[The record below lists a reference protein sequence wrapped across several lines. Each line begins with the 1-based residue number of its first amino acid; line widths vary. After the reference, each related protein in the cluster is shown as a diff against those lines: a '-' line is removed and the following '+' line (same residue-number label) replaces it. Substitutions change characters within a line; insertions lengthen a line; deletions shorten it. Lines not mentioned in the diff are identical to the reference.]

1 MLHKIDTDRSVLHQ
15 LIEITEVTDTIF
27 QLQGFSGGG
36 PGPYPADLTRAEFL
50 AVAAQDPDIT
60 RPDTVIRRSSDGML
74 IAEPYALAYAGPFR
88 RIAGILDTAAA
99 RTDDPAFRQYLVSAA
114 ACMRST
120 SPAAYRTMMRDWLAA
135 RHHPLQLV
143 LVWDETY
150 SDTRFGVKGSVDAGI
165 FSVDEIL
172 TPVVQWPLDT
182 WPMLMDTLHIPG
194 GATSYSGFYT
204 RVYTTAALG
213 GALPAMKLRAWNLP
227 DDPDIRRSM
236 GSHQL
241 ILKETTLD
249 TLDNDLMPMI
259 RNQFRLSGSGMSDRK
274 LFLQGLLWTLTAH
287 ELGHNAACYD
297 AQSQLLE
304 LNDTFEELKAN
315 ILPLLWVMNEH
326 AGGRMDDAEAEAAVA
341 VYLALD
347 LMDCVLAKTVPGRIS
362 YARATRIQMNRLES
376 LGALVMGDGRV
387 RIRLAET
394 DRANRILLDEV
405 LEILAGGSYSAAERY
420 LDAYGKP
427 LW

>member
-1 MLHKIDTDRSVLHQ
+1 MLHKIDTDRSVLRQ
-15 LIEITEVTDTIF
+15 FIEITEITDAIYR
-27 QLQGFSGGG
+27 LQDFAGGG
-36 PGPYPADLTRAEFL
+36 PGPYPPDMTRDEFF
-50 AVAAQDPDIT
+50 AAAALDPDLE
-60 RPDTVIRRSSDGML
+60 RPDTAVRRRPDGT
-74 IAEPYALAYAGPFR
+74 LAATHYTSAYTDPFR
-88 RIAGILDTAAA
+88 RIAGILDSAAGDA
-99 RTDDPAFRQYLVSAA
+99 VDPGFRTYLESAA
-114 ACMRST
+114 ACMRSS
-120 SPAAYRTMMRDWLAA
+120 SPETYRTMMRHWLAA
-135 RHHPLQLV
+135 RHHPVQLV
-143 LVWDETY
+143 LAWDETY
-150 SDTRFGVKGSVDAGI
+150 SDTRFGLKGSVDAGV
-165 FSVDEIL
+165 FCVDEIL

-182 WPMLMDTLHIPG
+182 WPMLMETLQFPG
-194 GATSYSGFYT
+194 DAVSYSGFFT

-213 GALPAMKLRAWNLP
+213 GALPEMKLRAWNLP
-227 DDPDIRRSM
+227 DDPDIRREM

-241 ILKETTLD
+241 ILKENTLETLD
-249 TLDNDLMPMI
+249 RDLLPMI
-259 RNQFRLSGSGMSDRK
+259 HTRFRLSDGVTDRK

-287 ELGHNAACYD
+287 ELGHNAACF
-297 AQSQLLE
+297 AGQTRLRE

-315 ILPLLWVMNEH
+315 ILPVIWVMNEH

-376 LGALVMGDGRV
+376 LGALTLGDGR
-387 RIRLAET
+387 IRLQLAQM

-405 LEILAGGSYSAAERY
+405 LEIMASGAHSAAERY